1 MMLIFAH
8 IDDAGGATT
17 GGLHRLWELLGAFH
31 PLVVHFPIALLLT
44 AAVLEL
50 FSVWKPESSG
60 LHFAVTVN
68 LILGTLGAL
77 VAAPLGWID
86 ATQMHFEPDLRPVL
100 AWHRWLG
107 TSVAV
112 GAALTS
118 LARFWAIK
126 SGSRRV
132 LWTYR
137 ALLWLFALLLG
148 ITGHLGGFL
157 VYGLDY
163 FSP

>member
-1 MMLIFAH
+1 MTPIFAN
-8 IDDAGGATT
+8 IDDAGGATN

-44 AAVLEL
+44 AALLEL

-60 LHFAVTVN
+60 LRFAITVN

-86 ATQMHFEPDLRPVL
+86 ANQMHFEPDLRPVL

-107 TSVAV
+107 TSVAA
-112 GAALTS
+112 GALLTS
-118 LARFWAIK
+118 FVGFRATK
-126 SGSRRV
+126 TDSV
-132 LWTYR
+132 TTLWIYR
-137 ALLWLFALLLG
+137 GLLWLFALTLG
-148 ITGHLGGFL
+148 ITGHLGGLL

>member
-1 MMLIFAH
+1 MTLIFAL
-8 IDDAGGATT
+8 IDDAGGATS
-17 GGLHRLWELLGAFH
+17 GGMHRLWELLGAFH

-44 AAVLEL
+44 AAFLEL
-50 FSVWKPESSG
+50 FIVWKPESSG
-60 LHFAVTVN
+60 LRFAITVN

-77 VAAPLGWID
+77 AAAPLGWID
-86 ATQMHFEPDLRPVL
+86 ATLMHFEPDLRPIL

-112 GAALTS
+112 GAVLTS
-118 LARFWAIK
+118 LARYWAIN
-126 SGSRRV
+126 SGSLRV

-137 ALLWLFALLLG
+137 VLLWLFALLVG
-148 ITGHLGGFL
+148 ITGHLGGLL